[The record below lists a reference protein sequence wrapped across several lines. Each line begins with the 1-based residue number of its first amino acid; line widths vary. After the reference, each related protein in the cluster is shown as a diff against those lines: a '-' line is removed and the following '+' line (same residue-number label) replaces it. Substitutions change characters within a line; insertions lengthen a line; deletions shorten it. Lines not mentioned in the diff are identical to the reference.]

1 MTTPPTDPTADAA
14 ALARSRRTLVLLA
27 CLFFVPLL
35 VATLLYRG
43 GFGPQGRVNHGRLV
57 EPVRP
62 LPAGAIVP
70 GKWNLVLVAEQCDDG
85 CGDALYRTRQVRA
98 LLKGDAERVTRL
110 LLTRTPEAPLPAT
123 AQGEQPALILVDL
136 DAAAGAQLADTL
148 TTATGDAG
156 LRLYLV
162 DPLGNLVLHYR
173 DGFENAGLLKDLK
186 KLLGL
191 SSIG

>member
-1 MTTPPTDPTADAA
+1 MTAAHDNAPDDAA
-14 ALARSRRTLVLLA
+14 VARSRRTLVLLA

-43 GFGPQGRVNHGRLV
+43 GIGPAGRVNHGLLV
-57 EPVRP
+57 EPARP
-62 LPAGAIVP
+62 LPAGTVIP
-70 GKWNLVLVAEQCDDG
+70 GRWNLVLVAGQCDEA
-85 CGDALYRTRQVRA
+85 CGDVLYRTRQVRL
-98 LLKGDAERVTRL
+98 LLKADSERVVRV
-110 LLTRTPEAPLPAT
+110 LLTRYPADPLPSS
-123 AQGEQPALILVDL
+123 AQGAQPGLVMVDL
-136 DAAAGAQLADTL
+136 ATPAASQLETALAAAAGRE
-148 TTATGDAG
+148 G

-173 DGFENAGLLKDLK
+173 DGFENTGLLKDLK

>member
-1 MTTPPTDPTADAA
+1 MTAAPDSTPDAA
-14 ALARSRRTLVLLA
+14 AVARSRRTLVLLA

-43 GFGPQGRVNHGRLV
+43 GIGPQGRVNHGVLV
-57 EPVRP
+57 DPAQP
-62 LPAGAIVP
+62 LPAGTIVP
-70 GKWNLVLVAEQCDDG
+70 GKWNLVLVAEQCDDA
-85 CGDALYRTRQVRA
+85 CGEVLYRTRQVRT
-98 LLKGDAERVTRL
+98 LLKDDAERVVRVLMTRH
-110 LLTRTPEAPLPAT
+110 PADPLPAT
-123 AQGEQPALILVDL
+123 AQGAQPGLVTADL
-136 DAAAGAQLADTL
+136 ATPAATQLDESLAAAAGRE
-148 TTATGDAG
+148 G

-173 DGFENAGLLKDLK
+173 DGFENPGLLKDLK